1 LGKQEETMS
10 SPGQQLR
17 GLREQLGL
25 TMRGVENASTI
36 LAQRHGS
43 TEFAISL
50 SRLSD
55 LETKGV
61 VPTIHR
67 IYSLAVIYRCDFKDV
82 LRWYGVD
89 LDDLSN
95 DLGVLAPPKSH
106 VSKAIQGSGTVRIP
120 VRLDPGFDPRR
131 TSNLGRM
138 IEQWGLVPLAYL
150 GQFAQNTFTYGYVG
164 TEDFGMYPLLLPGT
178 FVQVDETKN
187 RVVAGMW
194 RSEYE
199 RPIYFVETRE
209 GFTCSWCDVMG
220 DTLVLRPHPLSPVTP
235 RMMRFPR
242 EAEVVGQ
249 VVGIAM
255 RLGDCRPVDSGPA
268 PKGRS
273 VLT

>member
-1 LGKQEETMS
+1 MS

-17 GLREQLGL
+17 TLREQLGL
-25 TMRGVENASTI
+25 TMRGVETASI
-36 LAQRHGS
+36 IVAQRHGS
-43 TEFAISL
+43 TEYAISL

-61 VPTIHR
+61 VPTIQR

-82 LRWYGVD
+82 LRWYGVN
-89 LDDLSN
+89 LDEVSN
-95 DLGVLAPPKSH
+95 DLGVLAPPKTH
-106 VSKAIQGSGTVRIP
+106 VSKAIESSGAVRIP
-120 VRLDPGFDPRR
+120 VRMDPGFDLRR
-131 TSNLGRM
+131 TANLGRL
-138 IEQWGLVPLAYL
+138 IEQWGVVPLAYL
-150 GQFAQNTFTYGYVG
+150 SQFAQNTFTYGYVG
-164 TEDFGMYPLLLPGT
+164 TDDFNMYPLLLPGA

-187 RVVAGMW
+187 RVVSGMW

-209 GFTCSWCDVMG
+209 GFSCAWCDVKG
-220 DTLVLRPHPLSPVTP
+220 DTLVLRPHPLSPASP
-235 RMMRFPR
+235 RMLKFPR

-255 RLGDCRPVDSGPA
+255 RLGDCRPADSVPV
-268 PKGRS
+268 PKGRP

>member
-1 LGKQEETMS
+1 MS